1 MTANLRALIHMS
13 GLRLCT
19 MAQWEIRRL
28 FQLIR
33 HEVFAVS
40 PFLGSFLAPKC
51 VPLGY
56 CDEMGNRDGHCPIRP
71 HKDAVLAAWADR
83 AAGARAAGRSL
94 PVVDAI
100 ARRTGPVMTIH
111 LQFDRIAPGTE
122 IGPHRHGAETL
133 VYLAAG
139 EIVFEHGPRLDR
151 QTVVRAGDALYE
163 APAEYH
169 LVRNESSID
178 ALALLATVEVDPA
191 RPGDVLRTWEAE
203 GEPVRRREEAR
214 VVDGPGVRM
223 RVLVEPG
230 DFGTDAFSLG
240 EVAIEPGAG
249 TGWHRHQRLE
259 HVIVVLE
266 GRGTAR
272 MGSLEETL
280 EPLRGVRVEMGLPHA
295 ITNTGRMLLRY
306 YVCSTPAADPLTD
319 REEVN
324 PPT

>member
-1 MTANLRALIHMS
+1 
-13 GLRLCT
+13 
-19 MAQWEIRRL
+19 
-28 FQLIR
+28 
-33 HEVFAVS
+33 
-40 PFLGSFLAPKC
+40 
-51 VPLGY
+51 
-56 CDEMGNRDGHCPIRP
+56 
-71 HKDAVLAAWADR
+71 
-83 AAGARAAGRSL
+83 
-94 PVVDAI
+94 
-100 ARRTGPVMTIH
+100 MTIH
-111 LQFDRIAPGTE
+111 LQFDRIPPGAE

-139 EIVFEHGPRLDR
+139 EIVFEHGPQLGR

-203 GEPVRRREEAR
+203 GEPVRRREAAR
-214 VVDGPGVRM
+214 VVDRAGVRM

-240 EVAIEPGAG
+240 EVEIEPGAG

-259 HVIVVLE
+259 HVIVVFE
-266 GRGTAR
+266 GRGTVR

-319 REEVN
+319 REEVD